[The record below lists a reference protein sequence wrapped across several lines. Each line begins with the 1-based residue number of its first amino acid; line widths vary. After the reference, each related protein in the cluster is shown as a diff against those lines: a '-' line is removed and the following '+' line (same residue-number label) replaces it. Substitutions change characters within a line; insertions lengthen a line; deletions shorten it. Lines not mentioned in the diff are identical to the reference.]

1 MRQCCLNLWKMWV
14 MESPVTRKEWLFL
27 TVEFHT
33 HREKINMCVC
43 VKVPRV
49 LLEAVSIPS
58 PGYAGGLRAAFPSS
72 QRKGCDSS

>member
-14 MESPVTRKEWLFL
+14 RESPVTRKAWLFL

-43 VKVPRV
+43 K
-49 LLEAVSIPS
+49 S
-58 PGYAGGLRAAFPSS
+58 PQGPVGGSEHSCSKLPGGLRAAFSPS